1 MVAQTNTKNT
11 ETAKSDTA
19 KVAQKAGGTANV
31 MLNASADNGPR
42 AVNIGL
48 PASVGGTV
56 VLENGLPVVYD
67 FMGQMPT
74 AVWRQDN
81 GVSKFQVLNVS
92 ETALLASDIG
102 VSVSTWTN
110 RGTETV
116 KGAAGFTTNSF
127 GLLRGDVNISGPL
140 KNGWYYS
147 ATAFLNMDP
156 GTFRSNISTF
166 LDKTQIYKGFLNKKY
181 ETGQIGIQY
190 KFANSESINT
200 KQSPYIYHKDVSV

>member
-1 MVAQTNTKNT
+1 MKKATISLVATSLLAFFGTSNLMAQKNT

-74 AVWRQDN
+74 AVWR
-81 GVSKFQVLNVS
+81 
-92 ETALLASDIG
+92 
-102 VSVSTWTN
+102 
-110 RGTETV
+110 
-116 KGAAGFTTNSF
+116 
-127 GLLRGDVNISGPL
+127 
-140 KNGWYYS
+140 
-147 ATAFLNMDP
+147 
-156 GTFRSNISTF
+156 
-166 LDKTQIYKGFLNKKY
+166 
-181 ETGQIGIQY
+181 
-190 KFANSESINT
+190 
-200 KQSPYIYHKDVSV
+200 